1 MTNYSTL
8 KSTGAPGFPPGFIIP
23 WGHNSIPV
31 GFLLCNG
38 DPVSRTTYADLFAAI
53 GITYGAGDGT
63 ADSGTTF
70 NLPSLDGRQLLF
82 QASGTNDGNG
92 NVGGTAGSATID
104 PTNHVT
110 LSDNQTIANNIAL
123 TGNIGNTTLSI
134 NQIPSHTHK
143 MFADDA
149 VASGSGDQTNLY
161 VTANQQT
168 AKGSGFGDGSGP
180 TDFKYTMRGSTSAA
194 NLGKTGTAGNSGSH
208 NHNYNIAVD
217 ANNTNIG
224 GALNLGYNPFDPLF
238 SSTRLRAVIKT

>member
-38 DPVSRTTYADLFAAI
+38 DQVSRTTYADLFAAI
-53 GITYGAGDGT
+53 GVTYGAGDGD
-63 ADSGTTF
+63 ASSGTTF

-82 QASGTNDGNG
+82 QASGANDGTG
-92 NVGGTAGSATID
+92 NVGGTAGSATIAPD
-104 PTNHVT
+104 THVT
-110 LSDNQTIANNIAL
+110 ISNNQTIANNIAL
-123 TGNIGNTTLSI
+123 TGNIAGHPLNI

-143 MFADDA
+143 MFTTEEQFNNDPI
-149 VASGSGDQTNLY
+149 VATAGQVAFQRGGPGDN
-161 VTANQQT
+161 
-168 AKGSGFGDGSGP
+168 P
-180 TDFKYTMRGSTSAA
+180 TDFKYRMARSNNAA
-194 NLGKTGTAGNSGSH
+194 NLGVSGTAGNSGSH
-208 NHNYNIAVD
+208 THNHNIAVD

-224 GALNLGYNPFDPLF
+224 GAVNLAYNPFDPMF

>member
-38 DPVSRTTYADLFAAI
+38 DQVSRTTYADLFAAI
-53 GITYGAGDGT
+53 GVTYGAGDGD
-63 ADSGTTF
+63 ASSGTTF

-82 QASGTNDGNG
+82 QASGANDGTG

-123 TGNIGNTTLSI
+123 TGNIGNTTLTI

-143 MFADDA
+143 MFTTEEAFNNDA
-149 VASGSGDQTNLY
+149 SVGTAGQVAFQRGGPGDN
-161 VTANQQT
+161 
-168 AKGSGFGDGSGP
+168 P
-180 TDFKYTMRGSTSAA
+180 TDFKYRMARSNNAS
-194 NLGKTGTAGNSGSH
+194 NLGKSGTAGNSGSH

-217 ANNTNIG
+217 ASNTNIG
-224 GALNLGYNPFDPLF
+224 GELNLGYNPIDPLF

>member
-23 WGHNSIPV
+23 WGHNSIPA

-53 GITYGAGDGT
+53 GITYGAGDGD
-63 ADSGTTF
+63 ANSGTTF

-104 PTNHVT
+104 PDSHVV
-110 LSDNQTIANNIAL
+110 LDDQQTITNNITVEGNIVGHALNIGQLPAHSHTVNTNFVLGTNDNSRNTNNIADGGAGAVS
-123 TGNIGNTTLSI
+123 T
-134 NQIPSHTHK
+134 QPS
-143 MFADDA
+143 FATSS
-149 VASGSGDQTNLY
+149 VGSGET
-161 VTANQQT
+161 
-168 AKGSGFGDGSGP
+168 
-180 TDFKYTMRGSTSAA
+180 
-194 NLGKTGTAGNSGSH
+194 H
-208 NHNYNIAVD
+208 NHNHNIQVNA
-217 ANNTNIG
+217 ANIG
-224 GALNLGYNPFDPLF
+224 GTLSLNYNPITPLF

>member
-23 WGHNSIPV
+23 WGHNSIPA

-53 GITYGAGDGT
+53 GITYGAGDGD
-63 ADSGTTF
+63 ANSGTTF

-104 PTNHVT
+104 PDSHVV
-110 LSDNQTIANNIAL
+110 LDDQQTITNNITVEGNIVGRALNVNQLPAHSHAVNTNFRVGNNDVSRNQNNIADGGQSVRNVQP
-123 TGNIGNTTLSI
+123 TFATSSVGNG
-134 NQIPSHTHK
+134 QE
-143 MFADDA
+143 
-149 VASGSGDQTNLY
+149 
-161 VTANQQT
+161 
-168 AKGSGFGDGSGP
+168 
-180 TDFKYTMRGSTSAA
+180 
-194 NLGKTGTAGNSGSH
+194 H
-208 NHNYNIAVD
+208 NHNHNIQVNA
-217 ANNTNIG
+217 ANIG
-224 GALNLGYNPFDPLF
+224 GTLSLNYNPITPLF

>member
-53 GITYGAGDGT
+53 GITYGAGDGD
-63 ADSGTTF
+63 ANSGTTF

-104 PTNHVT
+104 LTNHVT

-123 TGNIGNTTLSI
+123 TGNIGNTTLTI

-143 MFADDA
+143 MFTTDIKFNNDA
-149 VASGSGDQTNLY
+149 EVATAGQVAFTRGGPGD
-161 VTANQQT
+161 
-168 AKGSGFGDGSGP
+168 SP
-180 TDFKYTMRGSTSAA
+180 TDFKYRMARSNNAS
-194 NLGKTGTAGNSGSH
+194 NLGKSGTAGNSGSH
-208 NHNYNIAVD
+208 THNHNIAVD

-224 GALNLGYNPFDPLF
+224 GAVNLGYNPFDPMF

>member
-23 WGHNSIPV
+23 WGHNSIPT

-38 DPVSRTTYADLFAAI
+38 DQVSRTTYADLFAAI
-53 GITYGAGDGT
+53 GVTYGAGDGD
-63 ADSGTTF
+63 ASSGTTF

-82 QASGTNDGNG
+82 QASGANDGTG

-104 PTNHVT
+104 PTSHVT
-110 LSDNQTIANNIAL
+110 ISNNQTIANNIGL

-143 MFADDA
+143 MFTNDVKFNNDVQINTTAQVA
-149 VASGSGDQTNLY
+149 VQRGGPGD
-161 VTANQQT
+161 
-168 AKGSGFGDGSGP
+168 GP
-180 TDFKYTMRGSTSAA
+180 TDFKYRMARSNNAA
-194 NLGKTGTAGNSGSH
+194 NLGVSGTAGNSGSH
-208 NHNYNIAVD
+208 NHNSSIAVD

-224 GALNLGYNPFDPLF
+224 GEVNLVYNPFDPMF

>member
-23 WGHNSIPV
+23 WGHNSIPT

-92 NVGGTAGSATID
+92 NVGGTAGSATIAPD
-104 PTNHVT
+104 THVV
-110 LSDNQTIANNIAL
+110 LDDQQTIANNIAL
-123 TGNIGNTTLSI
+123 TGNIGDTTLNI

-143 MFADDA
+143 MFTDSVGASS
-149 VASGSGDQTNLY
+149 SGSQTNLFIN
-161 VTANQQT
+161 ANEQAT
-168 AKGSGFGDGSGP
+168 KGGGQDGQGP
-180 TDFKYTMRGSTSAA
+180 TDFKYTIIGANAAA
-194 NLGKTGTAGNSGSH
+194 NIGKTGTAGNSGSH

-217 ANNTNIG
+217 ASNTNIG
-224 GALNLGYNPFDPLF
+224 GTLSLNYNPITPLF

>member
-53 GITYGAGDGT
+53 GITYGAGDGD
-63 ADSGTTF
+63 ANSGTTF

-104 PTNHVT
+104 PTSHVT
-110 LSDNQTIANNIAL
+110 LSDNQTIANNIGL
-123 TGNIGNTTLSI
+123 TGNIAGHPLNI

-143 MFADDA
+143 MFTNDVKFNNDVQINTTAQVA
-149 VASGSGDQTNLY
+149 VQRGGPGDN
-161 VTANQQT
+161 
-168 AKGSGFGDGSGP
+168 P
-180 TDFKYTMRGSTSAA
+180 TDFKYNMARSNNAA
-194 NLGKTGTAGNSGSH
+194 NLGKSGSAGNSGSH
-208 NHNYNIAVD
+208 THNHNIAVD

>member
-23 WGHNSIPV
+23 WGHNSIPT

-38 DPVSRTTYADLFAAI
+38 DAVSRTTYADLFAAI
-53 GITYGAGDGT
+53 GVTYGAGDGD
-63 ADSGTTF
+63 ASSGTTF

-82 QASGTNDGNG
+82 QASGANDGTG

-110 LSDNQTIANNIAL
+110 LSDNQSIANNIAL
-123 TGNIGNTTLSI
+123 TGNIGNTQLTI

-143 MFADDA
+143 MFADD
-149 VASGSGDQTNLY
+149 VATSDSGEQTNLY
-161 VTANQQT
+161 VTGNQQA
-168 AKGSGFGDGSGP
+168 AKGSGVGQSP
-180 TDFKYTMRGSTSAA
+180 TDFKYTIQGSSSGA

>member
-38 DPVSRTTYADLFAAI
+38 DQVSRTTYADLFAAI
-53 GITYGAGDGT
+53 GVTYGAGDGD
-63 ADSGTTF
+63 ASSGTTF

-82 QASGTNDGNG
+82 QASGANDGTG

-123 TGNIGNTTLSI
+123 TGNIGNTTLTI

-143 MFADDA
+143 MFTTEEAFNNDA
-149 VASGSGDQTNLY
+149 SVGTAGQVAFQRGGPGD
-161 VTANQQT
+161 
-168 AKGSGFGDGSGP
+168 SP
-180 TDFKYTMRGSTSAA
+180 TDFKYRMARSNNAS
-194 NLGKTGTAGNSGSH
+194 NLGKSGTAGNSGSH

-217 ANNTNIG
+217 ASNTNIG
-224 GALNLGYNPFDPLF
+224 GAVNLGYNPFDPMF